1 MLRLLAIG
9 ALCQLGLACYGSRMD
24 GPAESRDAG
33 PPASDGGAPD
43 ARAPDAHT
51 RSACDDWCAS
61 RRVEEESGGWCA
73 LERWSEGAA
82 SGCAEACASRLERAP
97 ADAVRA
103 CVEGDPLCFISTEDC
118 IEGQLRRARRASWCA
133 ARVARGGEGFCA
145 PALEGLP
152 ERECEPVCLRA
163 LHEGLEGV
171 ERCLLED
178 PLCFRDLSACAEAE
192 G

>member
-61 RRVEEESGGWCA
+61 RRVEEESGEA
-73 LERWSEGAA
+73 DEESSEGRQTCICITPTVSHLCSGWLKLVAPWNMDCEGARAA
-82 SGCAEACASRLERAP
+82 TQGEDAPRSGARP
-97 ADAVRA
+97 
-103 CVEGDPLCFISTEDC
+103 
-118 IEGQLRRARRASWCA
+118 RRGRK
-133 ARVARGGEGFCA
+133 V
-145 PALEGLP
+145 
-152 ERECEPVCLRA
+152 
-163 LHEGLEGV
+163 
-171 ERCLLED
+171 
-178 PLCFRDLSACAEAE
+178 
-192 G
+192 